1 MDFNLNPD
9 QQILQ
14 GTVRRYIESA
24 CGFDK
29 RAQIQAN
36 AGGFSRENWA
46 QFADLGLLAIPFS
59 EADGGLGGS
68 AIEIAIVMSEI
79 GRGLALEPFFAAV
92 VLAGGILR
100 HGASEAQRAVLI
112 PDIVSGQSIG
122 CLAHTEEGSRYNLAN
137 VRLSARKRGDGCYF
151 LNGTKL
157 AVYAA
162 PAADWIIVSAR
173 TAGESRDTDGITL
186 FRISAKAPGISR
198 RDYVAIDGAL
208 VSDITFENV
217 RAADADV
224 IGPVDGGFEIARA
237 VADEAMAALCAEAL
251 GAMSALTEATLEYS
265 RQRRAFGQ
273 VIGKFQVI
281 QHRLVNMKIAT
292 EQANALVFDATR
304 ALSARHAEA
313 SRLISA
319 AKAKI
324 GKESKYVAQSAV
336 QLHGGIGVTDE
347 LSVGHH
353 MKRLLAIEASF
364 GDTAHHLQRFAAR
377 GGRDEQPLALRFA
390 G

>member
-1 MDFNLNPD
+1 MNFNLSPD
-9 QQILQ
+9 RQILQ
-14 GTVRRYIESA
+14 DTVRRFIASS

-29 RAQIQAN
+29 RARIQAG
-36 AGGFSRENWA
+36 AEGFSRANWA
-46 QFADLGLLAIPFS
+46 QFAELGLLGIPFS
-59 EADGGLGGS
+59 EAEGGLGGS
-68 AIEIAIVMSEI
+68 AIDVAIVMSEL
-79 GRGLALEPFFAAV
+79 GRGLALEPFFAVV

-100 HGASEAQRAVLI
+100 HGASDAQRAALI

-122 CLAHTEEGSRYNLAN
+122 CFAYAEEGSRYNLAD
-137 VRLSARKRGDGCYF
+137 VRLTARKQAGEGYV
-151 LNGTKL
+151 LNGVKL
-157 AVYAA
+157 AVSAA

-173 TAGESRDTDGITL
+173 TAGERRDANDITL
-186 FRISAKAPGISR
+186 FHVSANAPGLSR

-217 RAADADV
+217 PVAEADV
-224 IGPVDGGFEIARA
+224 IGPVGGGFAIAQR
-237 VADEAMAALCAEAL
+237 VADEATAALCAEAL
-251 GAMSALTEATLEYS
+251 GAMTALNDATLEYS

-273 VIGKFQVI
+273 TISKFQVI

-292 EQANALVFDATR
+292 EQANALAVDATCS
-304 ALSARHAEA
+304 LSERRVEA

-319 AKAKI
+319 AKAKV
-324 GKESKYVAQSAV
+324 GKESRYVAQSAV

-347 LSVGHH
+347 LDVGHH

-364 GDTAHHLQRFAAR
+364 GDTAHHLQRFDAQR
-377 GGRDEQPLALRFA
+377 PALRFA